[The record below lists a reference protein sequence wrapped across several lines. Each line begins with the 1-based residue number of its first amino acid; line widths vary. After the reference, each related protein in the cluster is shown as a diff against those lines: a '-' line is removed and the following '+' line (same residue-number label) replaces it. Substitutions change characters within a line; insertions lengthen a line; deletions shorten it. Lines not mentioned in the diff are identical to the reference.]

1 MKPSLFD
8 LQISAICQNFERKKV
23 IPKASLVLKIHL
35 LKCMSGVCVCEPSP
49 EYLAHAS
56 TQFDR
61 LLHLT
66 KNSLLSDLHLA
77 VFGEAP
83 FPGLLMH
90 LTSSAH

>member
-1 MKPSLFD
+1 
-8 LQISAICQNFERKKV
+8 
-23 IPKASLVLKIHL
+23 
-35 LKCMSGVCVCEPSP
+35 MSGMYNVEVSP

-77 VFGEAP
+77 GFGEAP
-83 FPGLLMH
+83 FPGLMH
-90 LTSSAH
+90 LTSPAH